1 MLKFVIAN
9 QKGGVGKT
17 TTAINLG
24 ANLALEGKKVLLI
37 DMDPQGNLSSGVGY
51 EKAQDDDWKSTSES
65 ESKYPSVYDVLTENK
80 PISEVFVSTSIDNLF
95 LVPAHLSLAGAEVEI
110 VNALSR
116 ESILRSALANFQEDF
131 DYVFID
137 CPPSLGLLTI
147 NALVA
152 ADKIIVPI
160 QCEYFALEGLGQL
173 VETIKLVTNI
183 NPKLRIGGVVL
194 TMFDARTNL
203 STQVADEVREF
214 FKDLVFKS
222 VIPRNVKLSE
232 APSHGKP
239 IELYDTA
246 SAGAKAYMELAKEF
260 IKKFD

>member
-51 EKAQDDDWKSTSES
+51 EKARDENWQDNS
-65 ESKYPSVYDVLTENK
+65 ESKYPSIYDVLTEEK
-80 PISEVFVSTSIDNLF
+80 PISEVFVSTDIENLF
-95 LVPAHLSLAGAEVEI
+95 LVPAHLSLAGAEVEM

-116 ESILRSALANFQEDF
+116 ESILRSSLKDFNENF

-152 ADKIIVPI
+152 ANQIIVPI

-173 VETIKLVTNI
+173 VDTIRLVTNI
-183 NPKLRIGGVVL
+183 NPSLRIGGVVL

-203 STQVADEVREF
+203 SNQVADEVKEF
-214 FKDLVFKS
+214 FKEDVFETI
-222 VIPRNVKLSE
+222 IPRNVKLSE
-232 APSHGKP
+232 APSHGQP
-239 IELYDTA
+239 IEIYDTA
-246 SAGAKAYMELAKEF
+246 SAGAKAYRKLSKEF

>member
-24 ANLALEGKKVLLI
+24 ANLALEGKRVLLI

-51 EKAQDDDWKSTSES
+51 EKVRDEDWQDSSS
-65 ESKYPSVYDVLTENK
+65 NSKYPSVYDVLTEER
-80 PISEVFVSTSIDNLF
+80 PLAEVFVSTDIEDLF
-95 LVPAHLSLAGAEVEI
+95 LVPAHLNLAGAEVEI
-110 VNALSR
+110 VNTLSR
-116 ESILRSALANFQEDF
+116 ESILRNALKNFEEDF
-131 DYVFID
+131 DYVLID

-152 ADKIIVPI
+152 SDKILVPI

-173 VETIKLVTNI
+173 VETIKLVSNI
-183 NPKLRIGGVVL
+183 NPRLRIGGVIL

-214 FKDLVFKS
+214 FKEDVFKS

-239 IELYDTA
+239 IEIYDET
-246 SAGAKAYMELAKEF
+246 SSGAQAYRKLSKEF